1 MSYSPTTWSTGDTI
15 TASAMNKIENGIAN
29 AGSTLIC
36 NLVYNNDLS
45 AYTLDKTV
53 GEIYNA
59 LIGGTLVYVKYQY
72 GTLSG
77 SYVSNMYLAPV
88 TYIYGYNYAQAIRIM
103 VSRPSYEFQKNSKDY
118 LRTPSV
124 AIFSASSLN
133 DLPVFYANVATV
145 STYVNVDTSLS

>member
-1 MSYSPTTWSTGDTI
+1 MSYTPTNWTTGDTI
-15 TASAMNKIENGIAN
+15 TASSLNKIEQGIAN
-29 AGSTLIC
+29 AGSALIC
-36 NLVYNNDLS
+36 NLEYNDDLGEH
-45 AYTLDKTV
+45 TLDKTA

-59 LIGGTLVYVKYQY
+59 LIGGTPVYVKYQY

-88 TYIYGYNYAQAIRIM
+88 TYIYGYNYTQVIRIM
-103 VSRPSYEFQKNSKDY
+103 VSRPSNEFQKNSKDY

-145 STYVNVDTSLS
+145 STYVDVDASLV